1 MLEVCSKVL
10 EVCFSYFSLITES
23 GDSKSSWDVAFGL
36 CAKPTNKDN
45 VNFRK
50 QLRDILARSGVEVP
64 DNFDDM
70 LSKGFPCTCQFQ
82 LPVEKPKV
90 ANRVCVCACVP
101 ARARV
106 CVCMCVCGVRVCV
119 CVHVCVCVFVCV
131 CVCVCI

>member
-82 LPVEKPKV
+82 LPAEKPKV
-90 ANRVCVCACVP
+90 ANRVCVCMCVRACAHVC
-101 ARARV
+101 V
-106 CVCMCVCGVRVCV
+106 YVWCVCMCVCACV
-119 CVHVCVCVFVCV
+119 CG
-131 CVCVCI
+131 CI